1 MDVQYQ
7 VNTDCT
13 VADPGERPGGTQA
26 PTPLLFVDQ
35 TEAGR
40 PKILGGD
47 PPLLHLRVWMTQGP
61 PYLKVWIGHCCICL
75 ALRASK
81 GDILYPLT

>member
-40 PKILGGD
+40 PKIWGGD
-47 PPLLHLRVWMTQGP
+47 PPSS
-61 PYLKVWIGHCCICL
+61 I
-75 ALRASK
+75 
-81 GDILYPLT
+81 